1 MKKLL
6 NLVLVVALLLV
17 EIVPVFAA
25 GNGKITI
32 TNAENG
38 KTYKI
43 YEILKLESY
52 NTEKGA
58 YAYKATTT
66 WKPFVES
73 TTGQKYFVT
82 DAQGYVTWV
91 ENAKVEELAV
101 DAINYAKANANT
113 ITADASQTATANGVL
128 EFTDLKL
135 GYYLVDSTMGALCG
149 LTTTKPSAEI
159 KEKNYSPTIEKEV
172 KEDSTGNYG
181 ESNTAQIGDVIEFRT
196 TIHAKKGAE
205 NYRLIDDMTAGLTLD
220 PTSIVVTVGDTAL
233 TVGEDYNL
241 ITSPNGFTITFTK
254 SYLDTI
260 TEDTTIVVTYKA
272 TLNDKAVVGNVEGEY
287 GKGNDNKTILE
298 YGDNHQTKY
307 DETRTYTFS
316 FDLVKT
322 DKDGFQLSDAH
333 FALYYYKEVNDEK
346 VKVYVNLHKVEEGKY
361 RVALENE
368 TVEDYIVVGRA
379 TIIGLDNETYYLEEL
394 KAPDGYNKLA
404 NDISVEIKDNNNLI
418 TGTENV
424 TETKEN
430 ETVIIG
436 IKYTGGVQVV
446 NTTGAELPSTGGFG
460 TFMFILMGTLT
471 VLACG
476 ILLTAKLRMSK
487 ISA

>member
-17 EIVPVFAA
+17 GIVPVFAA

-43 YEILKLESY
+43 YEILYLESY

-58 YAYKATTT
+58 YAYKATNT
-66 WKPFVES
+66 WKSFVES
-73 TTGQKYFVT
+73 ETGKKYFVT

-91 ENAKVEELAV
+91 KDANVTKLAE
-101 DAINYAKANANT
+101 DAINYAKANANI
-113 ITADASQTATANGVL
+113 ITADASQTATADGALVFENL
-128 EFTDLKL
+128 EL

-149 LTTTKPSAEI
+149 LTTTKPEAQI
-159 KEKNYSPTIEKEV
+159 IEKNTPPTIKKEV
-172 KEDSTGNYG
+172 KEDSADYG

-196 TIHAKKGAE
+196 TIYAKKGAE
-205 NYRLIDDMTAGLTLD
+205 NYKLIDNMTDGLTLD
-220 PTSIVVTVGDTAL
+220 QNSIEVK
-233 TVGEDYNL
+233 VGEKILVKNTDYTL
-241 ITSPNGFTITFTK
+241 ETTEHGFTITFTK

-260 TEDTTIVVTYKA
+260 TGNTTIVVTYNA

-298 YGDNHQTKY
+298 YGDNHKTEY

-322 DKDGFQLSDAH
+322 DS
-333 FALYYYKEVNDEK
+333 NDIQIEGAEFILLDTDK
-346 VKVYVNLHKVEEGKY
+346 KQIPVVKVAGKDNTY
-361 RVALENE
+361 RVALDGE
-368 TVEDYIVVGRA
+368 TGVNIVAGHV
-379 TIIGLDNETYYLEEL
+379 TIEGLDVDTYYLREV
-394 KAPDGYNKLA
+394 KQPDGYNKLA
-404 NDISVEIKDNNNLI
+404 NDIEVKMTANNNPATTKSEEVVKEGVTTI
-418 TGTENV
+418 TITYVGGGIQ
-424 TETKEN
+424 
-430 ETVIIG
+430 VI
-436 IKYTGGVQVV
+436 

>member
-17 EIVPVFAA
+17 GIVPVFADGA
-25 GNGKITI
+25 DENGKITI

-43 YEILKLESY
+43 YEILHLESY
-52 NTEKGA
+52 NIEKKA

-66 WKPFVES
+66 WESFVKSE
-73 TTGQKYFVT
+73 TGKKYFVT
-82 DAQGYVTWV
+82 DDQGYVTWV
-91 ENAKVEELAV
+91 KNASVEELAKE
-101 DAINYAKANANT
+101 AINYAKEHNIAAEDSK
-113 ITADASQTATANGVL
+113 IATATGALVFENL
-128 EFTDLKL
+128 EL

-149 LTTTKPSAEI
+149 LTTTKPSANI
-159 KEKNYSPTIEKEV
+159 IEKNTPPTIEKEV

-181 ESNTAQIGDVIEFRT
+181 ESNTAQIGDTIEFRT
-196 TIHAKKGAE
+196 TISAKKGAQ
-205 NYRLIDDMTAGLTLD
+205 NYKLFDEMTNGLTLNQN
-220 PTSIVVTVGDTAL
+220 SIVITVGDKTL
-233 TVGEDYNL
+233 TKDTDYTL
-241 ITSPNGFTITFTK
+241 TTTEHGFTITFTK

-260 TEDTTIVVTYKA
+260 TGNTTIVVTYNA
-272 TLNDKAVVGNVEGEY
+272 TLNENAVVGNVEGEY
-287 GKGNDNKTILE
+287 GKGNDNRTILE
-298 YGDNHQTKY
+298 YGDDHKTDY

-322 DKDGFQLSDAH
+322 DNNNIQLEGAEFILLDRD
-333 FALYYYKEVNDEK
+333 KKQIPV
-346 VKVYVNLHKVEEGKY
+346 VKVADKDNTY
-361 RVALENE
+361 RVALDGEE
-368 TVEDYIVVGRA
+368 GVKIVAGHV
-379 TIIGLDNETYYLEEL
+379 TIEGLDVDTYYLREV
-394 KAPDGYNKLA
+394 KQPDGYNKLA
-404 NDISVEIKDNNNLI
+404 TDVEVIMTANNKPATTKSEEVVKDGTTTI
-418 TGTENV
+418 TITYV
-424 TETKEN
+424 D
-430 ETVIIG
+430 
-436 IKYTGGVQVV
+436 GGVQVV

>member
-17 EIVPVFAA
+17 GIVPVFAA

-43 YEILKLESY
+43 YEILYLESY

-73 TTGQKYFVT
+73 ETGKKYFVT

-91 ENAKVEELAV
+91 KDADVTKLAV

-113 ITADASQTATANGVL
+113 ITAEASQTATADGALIFENL
-128 EFTDLKL
+128 EL

-149 LTTTKPSAEI
+149 LTTTKPEAQI
-159 KEKNYSPTIEKEV
+159 IEKNTPPTIEKEV

-181 ESNTAQIGDVIEFRT
+181 ESNTAQVGDIIEFRT
-196 TIHAKKGAE
+196 TIYAKKGAE
-205 NYRLIDDMTAGLTLD
+205 NYTLIDDMTAGLTLD
-220 PTSIVVTVGDTAL
+220 STSIVVTVGDTAL

-241 ITSPNGFTITFTK
+241 ITSPNGFTITFRK

-272 TLNDKAVVGNVEGEY
+272 TLNDKAVVGKVEGEY

-298 YGDNHQTKY
+298 YGDNHKTEY

-322 DKDGFQLSDAH
+322 DSNKIQLEGAEFILLDTD
-333 FALYYYKEVNDEK
+333 KKQIPV
-346 VKVYVNLHKVEEGKY
+346 VKVAGKDNTYRIALDGETGVNI
-361 RVALENE
+361 VAGH
-368 TVEDYIVVGRA
+368 V
-379 TIIGLDNETYYLEEL
+379 TIEGLDVDTYYLREV
-394 KAPDGYNKLA
+394 KQPDGYNKLA
-404 NDISVEIKDNNNLI
+404 NDIEVKMTANNNPATTESEEVVKEGVTTI
-418 TGTENV
+418 TITYVDGGIQ
-424 TETKEN
+424 
-430 ETVIIG
+430 VI
-436 IKYTGGVQVV
+436 

>member
-17 EIVPVFAA
+17 GIVPVFAA

-43 YEILKLESY
+43 YEILQLESY
-52 NTEKGA
+52 NAEKNA
-58 YAYKATTT
+58 YAYKATDA
-66 WKPFVES
+66 WKEFVES
-73 TTGQKYFVT
+73 TTGKKYFVT
-82 DAQGYVTWV
+82 DKQGYVTWV
-91 ENAKVEELAV
+91 KDAKVEELAV
-101 DAINYAKANANT
+101 DAINYAKEHDIAV
-113 ITADASQTATANGVL
+113 TATKTAQKTGAL
-128 EFTDLKL
+128 EFTDLEL

-159 KEKNYSPTIEKEV
+159 EEKNYPPTIEKEV

-196 TIHAKKGAE
+196 TIYAKKGAE
-205 NYRLIDDMTAGLTLD
+205 NYKLFDNMTDGLTLD
-220 PTSIVVTVGDTAL
+220 QNSIEVK
-233 TVGEDYNL
+233 VGEKVLVKNTDYTL
-241 ITSPNGFTITFTK
+241 ETTEHGFTITFAK
-254 SYLDTI
+254 SYLDKI
-260 TEDTTIVVTYKA
+260 TEDTTIVITYKA
-272 TLNDKAVVGNVEGEY
+272 TLNDKAVVGNVEDKTY
-287 GKGNDNKTILE
+287 GNGNDNRTMLE
-298 YGDNHQTKY
+298 YGDDHKTEY

-322 DKDGFQLSDAH
+322 DSNKIQLEGAE
-333 FALYYYKEVNDEK
+333 FILLDEDK
-346 VKVYVNLHKVEEGKY
+346 KQIPVVKVAGKDNTY
-361 RVALENE
+361 RVALDGE
-368 TVEDYIVVGRA
+368 TGVNIVAGHV
-379 TIIGLDNETYYLEEL
+379 TIEGLDVDTYYLREV
-394 KAPDGYNKLA
+394 KQPDGYNKLA
-404 NDISVEIKDNNNLI
+404 DDVKVIMTANNNPATTKSEEVVKDDVTTI
-418 TGTENV
+418 TITYVG
-424 TETKEN
+424 
-430 ETVIIG
+430 
-436 IKYTGGVQVV
+436 GGVQVV

>member
-17 EIVPVFAA
+17 GIVPVFAA

-43 YEILKLESY
+43 YEILQLESY

-66 WKPFVES
+66 WKSFIES

-91 ENAKVEELAV
+91 KDADVTKLAV
-101 DAINYAKANANT
+101 DAINYAKEHDIAAT
-113 ITADASQTATANGVL
+113 VTKTAQKTGEL
-128 EFTDLKL
+128 EFTDLEL

-149 LTTTKPSAEI
+149 LTTTKPNATI
-159 KEKNYSPTIEKEV
+159 NEKNTPPTIKKEV
-172 KEDSTGNYG
+172 KEDSNNQYG
-181 ESNTAQIGDVIEFRT
+181 KENTAQVGDVIDFKT
-196 TIHAKKGAE
+196 TIYAKKGAE
-205 NYRLIDDMTAGLTLD
+205 NYKLIDNMTDGLTLD
-220 PTSIVVTVGDTAL
+220 PTSIVVTVGNKTL
-233 TVGEDYNL
+233 VSGTDYDL
-241 ITSPNGFTITFTK
+241 ITTANGFTITFKK

-260 TEDTTIVVTYKA
+260 TTNTEIVVTYKA
-272 TLNDKAVVGNVEGEY
+272 TLNEKAVVGNITDKTY
-287 GKGNDNKTILE
+287 GKGNDNQTVLK
-298 YGDNHQTKY
+298 YGDNHETEY
-307 DETRTYTFS
+307 DQTRTYTFS

-322 DKDGFQLSDAH
+322 DSNKIQLEGAEFILLDKDKKQIP
-333 FALYYYKEVNDEK
+333 V
-346 VKVYVNLHKVEEGKY
+346 VKVAGKDNTY
-361 RVALENE
+361 RVALGNE
-368 TVEDYIVVGRA
+368 TGVNIVAGHV
-379 TIIGLDNETYYLEEL
+379 TIEGLDVDTYYLKEV
-394 KAPDGYNKLA
+394 KQPDGYNKLA
-404 NDISVEIKDNNNLI
+404 DDVKVIMTANNNPATTKSDEVVKEGVTTI
-418 TGTENV
+418 TITYVN
-424 TETKEN
+424 
-430 ETVIIG
+430 
-436 IKYTGGVQVV
+436 GGVQVV

>member
-17 EIVPVFAA
+17 GIVPVFAA

-43 YEILKLESY
+43 YEILYLESY

-58 YAYKATTT
+58 YAYKATNT
-66 WKPFVES
+66 WKSFVES
-73 TTGQKYFVT
+73 ETGKKYFVT

-91 ENAKVEELAV
+91 KDANVTKLAE
-101 DAINYAKANANT
+101 DAINYAKANANI
-113 ITADASQTATANGVL
+113 ITADASQTATADGALVFENLG
-128 EFTDLKL
+128 L

-149 LTTTKPSAEI
+149 LTTTKPEAQI
-159 KEKNYSPTIEKEV
+159 IEKNTPPTIKKEV
-172 KEDSTGNYG
+172 KEDSTSTYG
-181 ESNTAQIGDVIEFRT
+181 ESNTAQVGDVIEFRT
-196 TIHAKKGAE
+196 AIYAKKGAE
-205 NYRLIDDMTAGLTLD
+205 NYKLIDNMTDGLTLD
-220 PTSIVVTVGDTAL
+220 QNSIEVK
-233 TVGEDYNL
+233 VGEKVLVKNTDYTL
-241 ITSPNGFTITFTK
+241 ETTEHGFTITFTK

-272 TLNDKAVVGNVEGEY
+272 TLNDKAVVGKVEGEY

-298 YGDNHQTKY
+298 YGDNHKTEY

-322 DKDGFQLSDAH
+322 DSNKIQLEGAEFILLDTD
-333 FALYYYKEVNDEK
+333 KNKIPV
-346 VKVYVNLHKVEEGKY
+346 VKVAGKDNTYRIALDGETGVNI
-361 RVALENE
+361 VAGH
-368 TVEDYIVVGRA
+368 V
-379 TIIGLDNETYYLEEL
+379 TIEGLDVDTYYLREV
-394 KAPDGYNKLA
+394 KQPDGYNKLA
-404 NDISVEIKDNNNLI
+404 NDIEVKMTANNNPATTESEEVVKEGVTTI
-418 TGTENV
+418 TITYVDGGIQ
-424 TETKEN
+424 
-430 ETVIIG
+430 VI
-436 IKYTGGVQVV
+436 
-446 NTTGAELPSTGGFG
+446 NTTGAVLPSTGGFG

>member
-6 NLVLVVALLLV
+6 ILVLVVALLLV
-17 EIVPVFAA
+17 GIVPVFAA

-32 TNAENG
+32 TNAKNG

-43 YEILKLESY
+43 YEILYLESY

-58 YAYKATTT
+58 YAYKATDA
-66 WKPFVES
+66 WKEFVKS

-91 ENAKVEELAV
+91 KDAKEKELAV
-101 DAINYAKANANT
+101 DAINYAKANADT
-113 ITADASQTATANGVL
+113 ITADASQTATADGALVFEN
-128 EFTDLKL
+128 LKL

-149 LTTTKPSAEI
+149 LTTTNPNATI
-159 KEKNYSPTIEKEV
+159 NEKNTPPTIKKEV
-172 KEDSTGNYG
+172 KEDSNNHYG
-181 ESNTAQIGDVIEFRT
+181 KENTAQVGDVIDFKT
-196 TIHAKKGAE
+196 TIYAKKGAE

-241 ITSPNGFTITFTK
+241 KTSPNGFTITFTK
-254 SYLDTI
+254 SYLDKI

-287 GKGNDNKTILE
+287 GKGNDNQTVLK
-298 YGDNHQTKY
+298 YGDNHETEY

-322 DKDGFQLSDAH
+322 DSNKIQLEGAEFILLDKDKKQIP
-333 FALYYYKEVNDEK
+333 V
-346 VKVYVNLHKVEEGKY
+346 VKVAGKDNTY
-361 RVALENE
+361 RVALEGE
-368 TVEDYIVVGRA
+368 TGVNIVAGHV
-379 TIIGLDNETYYLEEL
+379 TIEGLDVDTYYLKEV
-394 KAPDGYNKLA
+394 KQPDGYNKLA
-404 NDISVEIKDNNNLI
+404 DDVKVIMTANNNPATTKSEEVIKEGVTTI
-418 TGTENV
+418 TITYENG
-424 TETKEN
+424 
-430 ETVIIG
+430 G
-436 IKYTGGVQVV
+436 IQVV

>member
-17 EIVPVFAA
+17 GITPVFAA

-43 YEILKLESY
+43 YEILYLESY

-73 TTGQKYFVT
+73 ETGKKYFVT

-91 ENAKVEELAV
+91 KDADVTKLAV

-113 ITADASQTATANGVL
+113 ITAEASQTATADGALIFENL
-128 EFTDLKL
+128 EL

-149 LTTTKPSAEI
+149 LTTTKPEAQI
-159 KEKNYSPTIEKEV
+159 IEKNTPPTIKKEV

-181 ESNTAQIGDVIEFRT
+181 ESNTAQVGDIIEFRT
-196 TIHAKKGAE
+196 TIYAKKGAE
-205 NYRLIDDMTAGLTLD
+205 NYTLIDDMTAGLTLD
-220 PTSIVVTVGDTAL
+220 STSIVVTVGDTAL

-241 ITSPNGFTITFTK
+241 ITSPNGFTITFRK

-272 TLNDKAVVGNVEGEY
+272 TLNADAVVGNVEGEY
-287 GKGNDNKTILE
+287 GKGNDNKTVLE
-298 YGDNHQTKY
+298 YGDNHKTEY

-322 DKDGFQLSDAH
+322 DSNDIQIEGAEFILLDKDKKQIP
-333 FALYYYKEVNDEK
+333 V
-346 VKVYVNLHKVEEGKY
+346 VKVAGKDNTY
-361 RVALENE
+361 RVALGNE
-368 TVEDYIVVGRA
+368 TGVNIVAGHV
-379 TIIGLDNETYYLEEL
+379 TIEGLDVDTYYLKEV
-394 KAPDGYNKLA
+394 KQPDGYNKLA
-404 NDISVEIKDNNNLI
+404 NDIEVKMTANNNPATTESEEVVKEGVTTI
-418 TGTENV
+418 TITYVDGGIQ
-424 TETKEN
+424 
-430 ETVIIG
+430 VI
-436 IKYTGGVQVV
+436 

>member
-17 EIVPVFAA
+17 GIVPVFAT

-52 NTEKGA
+52 NTEKDA
-58 YAYKATTT
+58 YAYKATDT
-66 WKPFVES
+66 WESFVKSE
-73 TTGQKYFVT
+73 TGKKYFVT
-82 DAQGYVTWV
+82 DAQGYVTWK
-91 ENAKVEELAV
+91 ENASVEELAKE
-101 DAINYAKANANT
+101 AINYAKANADK
-113 ITADASQTATANGVL
+113 ITADASQTATADGALVFENL
-128 EFTDLKL
+128 EL

-149 LTTTKPSAEI
+149 LTTTNPSAKIEEKNTPPEI
-159 KEKNYSPTIEKEV
+159 KKEV
-172 KEDSTGNYG
+172 KEDSGDYG

-196 TIHAKKGAE
+196 TIYAKKGAE
-205 NYRLIDDMTAGLTLD
+205 NYKLIDKMTAGLTLD
-220 PTSIVVTVGDTAL
+220 QNSIEVK
-233 TVGEDYNL
+233 VGEKVLVKNTDYTL
-241 ITSPNGFTITFTK
+241 ETTEHSFTITFAK

-260 TEDTTIVVTYKA
+260 TENTEIVVTYKA
-272 TLNDKAVVGNVEGEY
+272 TLNENAIVGNITDKTY
-287 GKGNDNKTILE
+287 GKGNDNQTVLK
-298 YGDNHQTKY
+298 YGDKHETTY

-322 DKDGFQLSDAH
+322 DSNDIQLEGAEFILLDTD
-333 FALYYYKEVNDEK
+333 KKQIPV
-346 VKVYVNLHKVEEGKY
+346 VKVAGKDNTY
-361 RVALENE
+361 RVALNGE
-368 TVEDYIVVGRA
+368 TGVNIVAGHV
-379 TIIGLDNETYYLEEL
+379 TIEGLDVDTYYLREV
-394 KAPDGYNKLA
+394 KQPDGYNKLA
-404 NDISVEIKDNNNLI
+404 NDIEVKMTANNNPATTKSEEVVKEGVTTIII
-418 TGTENV
+418 TYVDGGIQ
-424 TETKEN
+424 
-430 ETVIIG
+430 VI
-436 IKYTGGVQVV
+436 

>member
-17 EIVPVFAA
+17 GIVPVFAA

-52 NTEKGA
+52 NTEKNA
-58 YAYKATTT
+58 YAYKATDT
-66 WKPFVES
+66 WESFVKSE
-73 TTGQKYFVT
+73 TGKKYFVT
-82 DAQGYVTWV
+82 DTQGYVTWK
-91 ENAKVEELAV
+91 ENASVEELAKE
-101 DAINYAKANANT
+101 AIKYAQEKNIAAE
-113 ITADASQTATANGVL
+113 DSKTATTTETL
-128 EFTDLKL
+128 EFTNLDL

-149 LTTTKPSAEI
+149 LTTTKPSANVI
-159 KEKNYSPTIEKEV
+159 EKNTPPTIKKEV
-172 KEDSTGNYG
+172 KEDSADFG

-196 TIHAKKGAE
+196 TIYAKKGAE
-205 NYRLIDDMTAGLTLD
+205 NYKLIDNMTDGLTLD
-220 PTSIVVTVGDTAL
+220 QNSIEVK
-233 TVGEDYNL
+233 VGEKVLVKNTDYTL
-241 ITSPNGFTITFTK
+241 ETTEHGFTITFTK

-260 TEDTTIVVTYKA
+260 TGNTTIVVTYNA

-287 GKGNDNKTILE
+287 GKGNDNKTILQ
-298 YGDNHQTKY
+298 YGDNHKTEY

-322 DKDGFQLSDAH
+322 DSNKIQLEGAEFILLDTD
-333 FALYYYKEVNDEK
+333 KKQIPV
-346 VKVYVNLHKVEEGKY
+346 VKVAGKDNTY
-361 RVALENE
+361 RVALDGE
-368 TVEDYIVVGRA
+368 TGVNIVAGHV
-379 TIIGLDNETYYLEEL
+379 TIEGLDVDTYYLREV
-394 KAPDGYNKLA
+394 KQPDGYNKLA
-404 NDISVEIKDNNNLI
+404 NDIEVKMTANNNPATTKSEEVVKEGVTTI
-418 TGTENV
+418 TITYVDGGIQ
-424 TETKEN
+424 
-430 ETVIIG
+430 VI
-436 IKYTGGVQVV
+436 